1 MAILDSYTQGGNRED
16 LIDLV
21 TTVARKETPLLSSM
35 DVTRAKGTLHEFTTD
50 TYRSPADNAHIEGAA
65 ASAASATTRVK
76 LNNYTQIVQEV
87 ASVSDTQEIVDK
99 AGVVSE
105 MDYQILKKTG
115 ELARDM
121 ERVCF
126 EGTKNAGASASKARR
141 AGGLHYWATTN
152 RTSMA
157 TSVVSGTCTGNGTTL
172 VVNVAA
178 GHGSAANDIILL
190 TGGTGQGQAR
200 KIISVSTNALT
211 VGVSGQTTELAPVTS
226 ASVATD
232 NTTTYTIY
240 KTPKALTFA
249 VINAAL
255 ATSFNAGGTPNEILV
270 DSTQKQAISG
280 FLTANRRGTQSDKKF
295 TEAVDVLD
303 TDFGTISVKYANQAP
318 VSSVSIV
325 ESGKWRLANL
335 RAIKPVPLAKVGSS
349 TEKMIEAE
357 FTIEALG
364 ENANAMIFG
373 AL

>member
-21 TTVARKETPLLSSM
+21 TTVVRKETPLLTSM
-35 DVTRAKGTLHEFTTD
+35 DVTRATGTLHEWTTD
-50 TYRSPADNAHIEGAA
+50 TYEVPADNAHIEGAA
-65 ASAASATTRVK
+65 ADVATATTRAK
-76 LNNYTQIVQEV
+76 LNNYTQIVQKV
-87 ASVSDTQEIVDK
+87 ASVSDTQEIVKK
-99 AGVVSE
+99 AGVASE
-105 MDYQILKKTG
+105 MDYQILKKTE

-126 EGTKNAGASASKARR
+126 EGTKSAGASTTTARR
-141 AGGLHYWATTN
+141 AGGIHYWTSTN
-152 RTSMA
+152 RSSMA

-178 GHGSAANDIILL
+178 GHGASVGDIILL

-200 KIISVSTNALT
+200 KIISIATNALT
-211 VGVSGQTTELAPVTS
+211 VGVSGATTELAPVIS
-226 ASVATD
+226 ATIATD

-249 VINAAL
+249 VVNAAL
-255 ATSFNAGGTPNEILV
+255 ASAFNTGGTPNEILV

-280 FLTANRRGTQSDKKF
+280 FLTANRRGSQADKKF

-318 VSSVSIV
+318 ISSISIM

-335 RAIKPVPLAKVGSS
+335 RAVKPVTLAKTGSS
-349 TEKMIEAE
+349 ENKMIEAE

-364 ENANAMIFG
+364 ENANSVIFG